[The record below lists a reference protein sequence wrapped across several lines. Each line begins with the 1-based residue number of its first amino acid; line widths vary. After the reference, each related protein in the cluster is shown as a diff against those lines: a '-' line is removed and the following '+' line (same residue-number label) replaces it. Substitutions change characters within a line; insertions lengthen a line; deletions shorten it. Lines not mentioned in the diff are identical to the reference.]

1 MKKRWIA
8 VLLVLVAAALI
19 VWKVVIPNNRY
30 NKAVELMNAGRYGEA
45 ITAFAELDGYK
56 DSEKKIE
63 DIVEAVMWKAEK
75 LEADGRLPE
84 AAMTYGML
92 ADGSL
97 ECRER
102 SFALWEK
109 IAPRQTIGDSFGF
122 TIALHTDGTVVTHVI
137 DAFSCDVSDWSD
149 IVAVS
154 AGYDYVLGL
163 RANGT
168 VVGSGS
174 SYYSPDWTNIVSV
187 SAGRYLCAGLRADG
201 TVVAASQNSPG
212 AYDVSDWSDIIAVSA
227 GSEHLVGLR
236 ADGTVV
242 AEGENDYGRCDVS
255 EWTDIVA
262 VSAGTFHTVGLRAD
276 GTVVA
281 VGSNEK
287 CQCDVSDWSDIVAV
301 SAGFDHTLGLRAD
314 GTVVVAGT
322 DDLFGPYDV
331 LEWTDIVAVSA
342 GHWRSVGLR
351 SNGTL
356 VTTNS
361 LDECTGSDWTN
372 IKLPPKRS

>member
-137 DAFSCDVSDWSD
+137 DAFSC
-149 IVAVS
+149 
-154 AGYDYVLGL
+154 
-163 RANGT
+163 
-168 VVGSGS
+168 
-174 SYYSPDWTNIVSV
+174 
-187 SAGRYLCAGLRADG
+187 
-201 TVVAASQNSPG
+201 
-212 AYDVSDWSDIIAVSA
+212 DVSDWSDIIAVSA